1 MTIEAEPQP
10 DPKRRSVRSQ
20 ETRERI
26 LQAALKAFSESGF
39 DGASTRQIAALA
51 GESQGLVTY
60 HFSTKENLWKA
71 AVDSLFG
78 PFIEELNARKAALAE
93 VDIRTRLRLLLVFFV
108 RHAANHPEQNR
119 LMMQE
124 AQSETP
130 RMRYI
135 AETYLKDQYEFACGV
150 LREAIDAGLLPP
162 APHIHYFYIVVG
174 ACSRLFTATSECE
187 YLTGDDAMSP
197 AMIEAHAEAVA
208 NLIIR

>member
-1 MTIEAEPQP
+1 MTTDAVSEPE
-10 DPKRRSVRSQ
+10 PKRRSARSQ

-26 LQAALKAFSESGF
+26 VKAALKAFSESGF
-39 DGASTRQIAALA
+39 EGASTRQIAALA
-51 GESQGLVTY
+51 GESQGLITY

-78 PFIEELNARKAALAE
+78 PFIEELNARKAALADA
-93 VDIRTRLRLLLVFFV
+93 DIRTQLRLLLIFFV
-108 RHAANHPEQNR
+108 RHAASHPEQNR

-135 AETYLKDQYEFACGV
+135 AETYLKDQYEFACEI
-150 LREAIDAGLLPP
+150 LRQAIDAGILPP

-174 ACSRLFTATSECE
+174 ACSRLFTATSECK

-208 NLIIR
+208 NLILR